1 MQFVRGFFAVSLIVA
16 LPVLS
21 ACVPAVVVSGAA
33 VGVMSVHDRRSTG
46 VQTDDELTEWK
57 ASNRLPQ
64 RLANAAHVNFVSY
77 NRVLLI
83 TGEAVDEETR
93 AAIGSLAA
101 AVEGVKKVHNEL
113 LIAPPSSLASR
124 SNDGLISTKFKA
136 RLVESNQLSS
146 NHIKPVTE
154 NGTLFLMGLLNEQE
168 ARVAVS
174 IARTTDG
181 VRKVVSLFEV
191 LPDTEI
197 RRIDSALLGASPVP
211 PNVAAPVE
219 VRHGAKP

>member
-1 MQFVRGFFAVSLIVA
+1 MTARQSKEIAMLASDDVPDERSVWRCSPGRILWESHMQFVRGFFAVSLIVA

-113 LIAPPSSLASR
+113 GLSLILLNRSR
-124 SNDGLISTKFKA
+124 SRYINA
-136 RLVESNQLSS
+136 
-146 NHIKPVTE
+146 
-154 NGTLFLMGLLNEQE
+154 
-168 ARVAVS
+168 
-174 IARTTDG
+174 
-181 VRKVVSLFEV
+181 
-191 LPDTEI
+191 
-197 RRIDSALLGASPVP
+197 
-211 PNVAAPVE
+211 
-219 VRHGAKP
+219 